1 MGTSTQAL
9 RSRATD
15 TQAAADFDRRNLDWY
30 VDKLVAG
37 IVFVCG
43 ISAIL
48 FVLGIFFF
56 VTKEGIGFVFEK
68 MDFREFFLTPYWS
81 PSDAE
86 DPEYG
91 ILALMAGTASVTGL
105 AMLVAVPFSLGAA
118 IFIAEFASGNV
129 GNVCDQTTADFSAEV
144 VVRGDEHVWA
154 TTGSNIAARAERPSV
169 GVVSR
174 CSAHAAA
181 RTSAQDQNGCT
192 RRKANGIVM
201 MSDKPASSG
210 NDPSGGLTPG
220 AKSGA
225 QIST

>member
-1 MGTSTQAL
+1 MGSGAPAL
-9 RSRATD
+9 SNRATD
-15 TQAAADFDRRNLDWY
+15 ARTAEDFDRRDLDWY

-37 IVFVCG
+37 LVFVCG

-118 IFIAEFASGNV
+118 IFIAEFASGK
-129 GNVCDQTTADFSAEV
+129 TREV
-144 VVRGDEHVWA
+144 LKVLVELLSLKH
-154 TTGSNIAARAERPSV
+154 I
-169 GVVSR
+169 
-174 CSAHAAA
+174 
-181 RTSAQDQNGCT
+181 
-192 RRKANGIVM
+192 
-201 MSDKPASSG
+201 
-210 NDPSGGLTPG
+210 
-220 AKSGA
+220 
-225 QIST
+225 

>member
-1 MGTSTQAL
+1 MIPTGT
-9 RSRATD
+9 
-15 TQAAADFDRRNLDWY
+15 F
-30 VDKLVAG
+30 DKLLAG

-118 IFIAEFASGNV
+118 IYIAEFASGKTRE
-129 GNVCDQTTADFSAEV
+129 C
-144 VVRGDEHVWA
+144 
-154 TTGSNIAARAERPSV
+154 
-169 GVVSR
+169 SR
-174 CSAHAAA
+174 CWSNCWQ
-181 RTSAQDQNGCT
+181 RS
-192 RRKANGIVM
+192 RRWSG
-201 MSDKPASSG
+201 ASS
-210 NDPSGGLTPG
+210 
-220 AKSGA
+220 AW
-225 QIST
+225 

>member
-1 MGTSTQAL
+1 MATGMQAL
-9 RSRATD
+9 DSRATD
-15 TQAAADFDRRNLDWY
+15 NRLGDDFDRRNLDWY
-30 VDKLVAG
+30 IDKIIASV
-37 IVFVCG
+37 VFICG

-118 IFIAEFASGNV
+118 IYIAEFASGKTLDNL
-129 GNVCDQTTADFSAEV
+129 
-144 VVRGDEHVWA
+144 RGE
-154 TTGSNIAARAERPSV
+154 IAAAEAVADV
-169 GVVSR
+169 GQ
-174 CSAHAAA
+174 
-181 RTSAQDQNGCT
+181 TQE
-192 RRKANGIVM
+192 
-201 MSDKPASSG
+201 
-210 NDPSGGLTPG
+210 GLL
-220 AKSGA
+220 
-225 QIST
+225 